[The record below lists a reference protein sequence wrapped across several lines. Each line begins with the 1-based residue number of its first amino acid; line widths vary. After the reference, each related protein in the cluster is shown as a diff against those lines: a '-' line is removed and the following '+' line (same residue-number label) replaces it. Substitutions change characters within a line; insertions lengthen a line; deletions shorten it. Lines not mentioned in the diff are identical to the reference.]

1 MEQSQPAVR
10 GQGLLEWY
18 EALISAA
25 LVLVLVFSFFF
36 RIIQVDGESM
46 VPTLENGDKLVV
58 WGAGYEPQRGD
69 VVIVDSYTSY
79 GRPLVKRVI
88 AKGGDTISID
98 YATGTVEVNGKVLEE
113 DYIAEPTYLG
123 YDVEFPVHCAG
134 GDGVRDGRQPQRLAG
149 QPLELCRL
157 HRRTGYTGQSAAL
170 LFALFGFWSSKMN
183 NQDTRFANQYAIQWF
198 PGHMAKTLRMM
209 EQEIQHVDASLVL
222 LDARIPLSSLNPEI
236 ERITARKPKLYALNK
251 ADLADPAVTEEW
263 IRYFHEADAGCVAI
277 SAKQKGGA
285 NAVKAAIEKE
295 LSGLLARRQNRG
307 MAGAKTQ
314 VMLCGIPNVG
324 KSTFIN
330 TFAGSARAKAA
341 DRPGVT
347 KGKQWVSTEKFD
359 LLDMPGVLWKKFD
372 SKTIASNLAF
382 IGSIKD
388 DILDVEELAMNL
400 LDEVRRN
407 YPDLVAQRYKL
418 DAETLALPPYELMEA
433 IGRKRGLLVRGGE
446 VNTERCAVMLVDE
459 FRACKWGRIS
469 LERPPQRDDM
479 ADFAEEDEE

>member
-123 YDVEFPVHCAG
+123 YDVEFP
-134 GDGVRDGRQPQRLAG
+134 
-149 QPLELCRL
+149 
-157 HRRTGYTGQSAAL
+157 YTVPEGTVFVMGSAAL

-183 NQDTRFANQYAIQWF
+183 NQDTRFANQYTIQWF
-198 PGHMAKTLRMM
+198 PGHMTKTLRMM
-209 EQEIQHVDASLVL
+209 EQEILHVDASLVL

-236 ERITARKPKLYALNK
+236 ERITARKPKLYVLNK

-307 MAGAKTQ
+307 MGGAKTQ

-446 VNTERCAVMLVDE
+446 VDTERCAIMLVDE